1 MHKKCLV
8 LVSQSWVELS
18 WDTIQSKQRGRY
30 VIILTFALMLTISNR
45 GNQMPP
51 SPIRKL
57 VPYAEAAKKKGVK
70 VYHLNI
76 GQPDIET
83 PPAILDAV
91 RNADIKV
98 LEYSHSAGNESYR
111 RKLVQYYKS
120 VGINVSHDQ
129 ILITTGG
136 SEAIM
141 FGFFTCLNPGDEVI
155 IPEPFYA
162 NYNGFA
168 CAAGVNVVPITSSIE
183 TGFALPPISDFEKVI
198 TDKTKAI
205 IICSPNNPTGYLY
218 SREEMEAL
226 KEICIKYNLYLFS
239 DEAYRE
245 FCYDGEYV
253 SAMHLNGLEQ
263 HVVLMD
269 TISKRYSACGA
280 RLGAFVTKNKAVYDA
295 AMKFAQARLSPPGL
309 AQIMGEAAVDLPE
322 SYFDAPKAEYLLR
335 RNLLVSRLNAMPGVF
350 CPNPGGAFYAIAKLP
365 IDDSDKFCQ
374 WLLEEF
380 SYNNQTVML
389 APATGFYGT
398 AGLGKNEVRL
408 AYVLNLDA
416 LNAAMDCLERALEVY
431 PGKVKT
437 EEKAA
442 AMVK

>member
-1 MHKKCLV
+1 M
-8 LVSQSWVELS
+8 LS
-18 WDTIQSKQRGRY
+18 ISDRGQ
-30 VIILTFALMLTISNR
+30 
-45 GNQMPP
+45 QMPP

-57 VPYAEAAKKKGVK
+57 VPFAEAAKKKGIQ

-91 RNADIKV
+91 KHADIRV

-111 RKLVQYYKS
+111 RKLVEYYAK
-120 VGINVSHDQ
+120 VGISVSHDQ

-136 SEAIM
+136 SEAIL

-168 CAAGVNVVPITSSIE
+168 CTAGVKVVPITSYIE
-183 TGFALPPISDFEKVI
+183 NGFALPPIEEFEKVI
-198 TDKTKAI
+198 TARTRGI
-205 IICSPNNPTGYLY
+205 VVCNPNNPTGYLY
-218 SREEMEAL
+218 SRAEMEAL
-226 KEICIKYNLYLFS
+226 KAICIKHNLYLFS

-253 SAMHLNGLEQ
+253 SAMQLEGLDQ

-280 RLGAFVTKNKAVYDA
+280 RIGALVTKNKQVYDA

-309 AQIMGEAAVDLPE
+309 AQIMGEAAVDLPD
-322 SYFDAPKAEYLLR
+322 SYFDEPRQEYQKR
-335 RNLLVSRLNAMPGVF
+335 RDLMVGRLNQMPGVF
-350 CPNPGGAFYAIAKLP
+350 CPNPGGAFYAIARLP
-365 IDDSDKFCQ
+365 IDDADRFCQ
-374 WLLEEF
+374 WLLESF
-380 SYNNQTVML
+380 SHEGQTVML

-408 AYVLNLDA
+408 AYVLNQTA
-416 LNAAMDCLERALEVY
+416 LGKAMDVLEVALEKY
-431 PGKVKT
+431 PGKVT
-437 EEKAA
+437 GQN
-442 AMVK
+442 